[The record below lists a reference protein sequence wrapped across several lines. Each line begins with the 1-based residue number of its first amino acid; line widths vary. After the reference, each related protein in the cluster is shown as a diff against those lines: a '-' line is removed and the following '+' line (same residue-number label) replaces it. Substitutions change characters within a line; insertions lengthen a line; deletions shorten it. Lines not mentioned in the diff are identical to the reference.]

1 MTSSE
6 PKRHSFR
13 PLLFAPPQGSDAMAK
28 TLPEVPLRPKAESHV
43 RIRAARPVFDVPA
56 IEYVDA
62 QDLLDELLEDQV
74 TLSMNLV
81 ALERA
86 AESGPRDPSA
96 RAALRALTE
105 KVADM
110 FAVRDAIAAVQNIA
124 IDHGVHPVFCSDAA
138 AAEYLRGL
146 YAWMHAVVRALDTLV
161 FSMKKLEP
169 DWALFRWRL
178 EEAKNFHFDELHDEI
193 RDDVAALERTDL
205 AVAIARVF
213 AAAEALEASLD
224 QKFG

>member
-1 MTSSE
+1 
-6 PKRHSFR
+6 
-13 PLLFAPPQGSDAMAK
+13 MAK
-28 TLPEVPLRPKAESHV
+28 TMPEAPLRPKAESHV
-43 RIRAARPVFDVPA
+43 RIRAVQPVFDVPD

-86 AESGPRDPSA
+86 ADNGPRDASA

-124 IDHGVHPVFCSDAA
+124 IDHRVHPVFCSDAA

-146 YAWMHAVVRALDTLV
+146 YAWMHAVVRALDTLTA
-161 FSMKKLEP
+161 SMKKLEP

-178 EEAKNFHFDELHDEI
+178 EEAKNFHFDELEDEI

-213 AAAEALEASLD
+213 ATAEALEASLD